1 MDTILQS
8 IKAVSEEI
16 RMRILLLLLDRE
28 ACVCEL
34 MEVFDMAQS
43 KLSHHLITLR
53 NAGLLQGEKRG
64 KWHYYRADTARL
76 SRKNSEILRLL
87 AGSLTGNKTIEK
99 DRRSLAAVRKQKIA
113 CARREIKI
121 AAKINIPKGKCCNE

>member
-1 MDTILQS
+1 METILQS

-43 KLSHHLITLR
+43 KLSHHLINLR
-53 NAGLLQGEKRG
+53 NAGLLQGENRG
-64 KWHYYRADTARL
+64 KWHYYRVNTAELSERNSEVIRLL
-76 SRKNSEILRLL
+76 SRSL
-87 AGSLTGNKTIEK
+87 AGDEIIEK
-99 DRRSLAAVRKQKIA
+99 DRRTLAAVRKRKVA
-113 CARREIKI
+113 CARR
-121 AAKINIPKGKCCNE
+121 NISITNRTKVPKGVYLQ